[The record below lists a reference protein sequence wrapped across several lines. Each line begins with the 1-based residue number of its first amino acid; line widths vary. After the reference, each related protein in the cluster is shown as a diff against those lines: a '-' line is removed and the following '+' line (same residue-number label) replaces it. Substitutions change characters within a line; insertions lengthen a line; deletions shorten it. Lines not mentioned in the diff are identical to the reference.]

1 MEATITTHQKN
12 VSTFIH
18 LSTFS
23 KWFFPFGN
31 FIAPLVLWSAQKR
44 SSSFIDKNGRGA
56 INFQLS
62 ILLYMIAIAVISLP
76 FIIYQAL
83 KIESANG
90 HFYLDH
96 HLHTSGDVESIS
108 SLLIVLIVSGTLLV
122 GLGLFEI
129 INVVSAALKASKGET
144 YRYPLTINFISEKSI
159 IKNTTD
165 PEGDGSQSA
174 TDQEV
179 QFNTT
184 TNEA

>member
-44 SSSFIDKNGRGA
+44 KSAFIDKNGRGA

-62 ILLYMIAIAVISLP
+62 ILLYMIGIAVISIP
-76 FIIYQAL
+76 FIVYQAL
-83 KIESANG
+83 KIESTNG

-96 HLHTSGDVESIS
+96 HLHTNGDVEGLS
-108 SLLIVLIVSGTLLV
+108 SMLIVLIISGTLLV

-129 INVVSAALKASKGET
+129 VNVISAALKAAKGET
-144 YRYPLTINFISEKSI
+144 YRYPLTINFISESTI
-159 IKNTTD
+159 AEETNSEED
-165 PEGDGSQSA
+165 EPQA
-174 TDQEV
+174 TESEEV
-179 QFNTT
+179 QFNTPAD
-184 TNEA
+184 EE